1 MTVGGVGQRLLM
13 VIIHD
18 HSQYLLSFSIII
30 DRRIFWFSYSNLS
43 QDYRTIYTTYPICL
57 TKSSNKIV
65 AIFLYHVSVFAIKQE
80 KHLTGGGGGC
90 SFNELFFERAGNDRM
105 QSERQDTILA
115 VSIRLRKIRVIE
127 LNSWASQHASTGR

>member
-1 MTVGGVGQRLLM
+1 M

-43 QDYRTIYTTYPICL
+43 QDYRTIYTTYPTCL

-80 KHLTGGGGGC
+80 KHLTGGGGGAAH
-90 SFNELFFERAGNDRM
+90 STNYSL
-105 QSERQDTILA
+105 SERGM
-115 VSIRLRKIRVIE
+115 IE
-127 LNSWASQHASTGR
+127 CKVKDKTQS